1 MLLPM
6 QSLYLFLS
14 RWYLQI
20 LVLPQSVHWLVQFA
34 VMHRLRWARRAAAVF
49 SPFPLLL
56 VLAVVVN
63 CLCLASWL

>member
-1 MLLPM
+1 
-6 QSLYLFLS
+6 
-14 RWYLQI
+14 
-20 LVLPQSVHWLVQFA
+20 VHWLVQFA